1 MVYPLTQG
9 PILIIFQLR
18 ISVVL
23 PLIVTV
29 ILLISFHGPEDYSGI
44 LVFLGRIISREPNL
58 MTNAIPSS
66 HLHVSRNW
74 VLF

>member
-9 PILIIFQLR
+9 PILIILQLR

-29 ILLISFHGPEDYSGI
+29 ILLISFQGSEDYSGI

-58 MTNAIPSS
+58 MTNAIPNP
-66 HLHVSRNW
+66 HLHVSGDC